1 MEFSNEKPIYLQIA
15 EDISEKILSGEF
27 KPSER
32 IPSVREWAEKIGVNP
47 NTVART
53 YDTLSGRGVLTNQ
66 RGIGFFVAQDAV
78 RIITENEKER
88 FINEDLPIFV
98 KKAALLG
105 IDLKDYLK

>member
-53 YDTLSGRGVLTNQ
+53 YDTLSTTGVISNQ
-66 RGIGFFVAQDAV
+66 RGIGYFVSDNAV
-78 RIITENEKER
+78 EIITESEKER
-88 FINEDLPIFV
+88 FINEELPIFV
-98 KKAALLG
+98 RKAALLG
-105 IDLKDYLK
+105 INLKELIK